1 MSQWKLIYKQEP
13 AMDMSMKPL
22 QSSAAVGGKHL
33 SEKCKAEYPR
43 MVKYCLW
50 ILAEIAVIAA
60 DIPEVIGTTF
70 GLNILFNIPVWVR
83 KLEMLIAVLVFVM
96 VGCFFREMSY
106 VKPPA
111 SGTIS
116 SFTQLLCSAEKYQAL
131 LEVLNVLG
139 KSSKALYA
147 VALLASG
154 QSSTIT
160 GTYAGQ
166 FIVQGFLNLHMK
178 KWVRNIMT
186 RCIAITP
193 SLIVSIIGGSQGAG
207 RLIIIASVRP
217 WTRFFGPSLARFEYY
232 VKVPS
237 SARGVNIFSNREWH
251 RLVCGVFNQRGGCL
265 SVYAVCT
272 ADNISSANQ
281 KRCNDLNL
289 NSASFLLQMILSF
302 ELPFALIP
310 LLKFSSSS
318 TKMGT

>member
-1 MSQWKLIYKQEP
+1 
-13 AMDMSMKPL
+13 
-22 QSSAAVGGKHL
+22 
-33 SEKCKAEYPR
+33 

-60 DIPEVIGTTF
+60 DIPEAF
-70 GLNILFNIPVWVR
+70 GLNILFNIPVWVGVLLTGLSTLLLLGLQRYGVR

-96 VGCFFREMSY
+96 AGCFFGEMSY

-111 SGTIS
+111 SGVVKGMFVPKLNGQGATGDAIALLGALVMPYFLIESGIALFVAFLINVAVVSVSAAVCTADNIS
-116 SFTQLLCSAEKYQAL
+116 STNQKRCNDLNLNSASFLLQ
-131 LEVLNVLG
+131 NVLG

-166 FIVQGFLNLHMK
+166 FIMQGFLNLKMK

-207 RLIIIASVRP
+207 RLIIIAS
-217 WTRFFGPSLARFEYY
+217 
-232 VKVPS
+232 
-237 SARGVNIFSNREWH
+237 
-251 RLVCGVFNQRGGCL
+251 
-265 SVYAVCT
+265 
-272 ADNISSANQ
+272 
-281 KRCNDLNL
+281 
-289 NSASFLLQMILSF
+289 MILSF

-318 TKMGT
+318 TKMGPYKNSIIVSYF